1 MFSNQLNKLLATSE
15 SFGMFWVRLPLAAS
29 MILHGYG
36 KVTNLP
42 GFFRYCDN
50 LGIPPAFAVLGA
62 CAEFLGGLGVLFGCL
77 SRIAAFGVACTMLT
91 AAITR
96 HLIPGYGYLM
106 NWHGALP
113 FGTEGYEFH
122 TLAIGMSLGIM
133 FCGAGTF
140 SVDYYWARY
149 LTRRRL
155 HRPLAEAPAY
165 SGAR

>member
-1 MFSNQLNKLLATSE
+1 MLIRLLATSE
-15 SFGMFWVRLPLAAS
+15 GFGMFWVRLPLAAS

-36 KVTNLP
+36 KVTHIS
-42 GFFRYCDN
+42 GFIHYCDN

-62 CAEFLGGLGVLFGCL
+62 CGEFLGGLGVLLGFL
-77 SRIAAFGVACTMLT
+77 SRIAAFGVGCTMAT

-96 HLIPGYGYLM
+96 HFIPGYGYLM

-133 FCGAGTF
+133 FVGAGAF
-140 SVDYYWARY
+140 SVDYVLARH
-149 LTRRRL
+149 LARAKETRVI
-155 HRPLAEAPAY
+155 PEASPVAVH
-165 SGAR
+165 